1 MYIELKGIKMITEL
15 EEAVQKYLKENLKVK
30 IEAKRDWDGNTVYVD
45 VRAFIRDE
53 QISYSETE
61 IEVQDAYV
69 YRG

>member
-1 MYIELKGIKMITEL
+1 MITEL
-15 EEAVQKYLKENLKVK
+15 EEAVQKYLKENLKVT

-45 VRAFIRDE
+45 VKTFIRDE

-69 YRG
+69 CRG

>member
-1 MYIELKGIKMITEL
+1 MITEL
-15 EEAVQKYLKENLKVK
+15 EEAVQKYLKENLKVT

-45 VRAFIRDE
+45 VKTFIRDK

-69 YRG
+69 CRG